1 MGTQNDFHESGQD
14 WDGQDRRS
22 QPPAH
27 DHKPRFDPTINL
39 GHVLTF
45 VGFMIAGFGAW
56 TTLDKR
62 VTVIEERVSYQAQID
77 RNQDAQVAGHML
89 TIKESLTEIKSNINR
104 LSERRS
110 NIP

>member
-1 MGTQNDFHESGQD
+1 MRQQQPYTGEE
-14 WDGQDRRS
+14 RRAR
-22 QPPAH
+22 PRGF
-27 DHKPRFDPTINL
+27 RFDKTINL
-39 GHVLTF
+39 GHILTF
-45 VGFMIAGFGAW
+45 AGFMISGVGAW
-56 TTLDKR
+56 TMLDKR

>member
-1 MGTQNDFHESGQD
+1 MMPPEFHESHQD

-22 QPPAH
+22 HPPAQP

-45 VGFMIAGFGAW
+45 VGFMLAGFGAW

-62 VTVIEERVSYQAQID
+62 VTIIEERVSYQAQID
-77 RNQDAQVAGHML
+77 RAQDAKLNESMT
-89 TIKESLTEIKSNINR
+89 TIKEALTDIRSNINR
-104 LSERRS
+104 ITDGRK
-110 NIP
+110 NVP